1 MKSGMRDGRST
12 RPENTGLQ
20 RSATW
25 YVIDTGQASSKWLPQ
40 PSKYGAR
47 RLSTPKA
54 IRIGLQQSE
63 QPSIWVTVDSADLHS
78 LMTSRVAP
86 RKDAR
91 LIVLDRVDEAEH
103 HLLTALFRH
112 VVLGKAGLQLVD
124 LEALPEILSA
134 ENRDELFIAGAVV
147 PATESVLLYNGNVE
161 PMVLPLAWFT
171 SPEGVAS
178 VNPEDFAIEDF
189 GQTIRLGDFEA
200 SADAILYEFD
210 REYRRKARRRAIDSD
225 SSLGASIRRLRLQ
238 KGLLQSSFGAID
250 EKTIGRIERNEIRR
264 PRKATLEKI
273 AAVMEVDVEE
283 LGEY

>member
-1 MKSGMRDGRST
+1 MKSST
-12 RPENTGLQ
+12 PQHRK
-20 RSATW
+20 SALSAKSPPKRTTSW
-25 YVIDTGQASSKWLPQ
+25 YVIDAGKVSSKWLPQ
-40 PSKYGAR
+40 PAKRGAQ
-47 RLSTPKA
+47 RLSTKKA
-54 IRIGLQQSE
+54 IRIGLQQ
-63 QPSIWVTVDSADLHS
+63 PKPFIWVTVDSEDLHS

-250 EKTIGRIERNEIRR
+250 EKTIGRIERNEIKR

-273 AAVMEVDVEE
+273 AAVMGVDVEE